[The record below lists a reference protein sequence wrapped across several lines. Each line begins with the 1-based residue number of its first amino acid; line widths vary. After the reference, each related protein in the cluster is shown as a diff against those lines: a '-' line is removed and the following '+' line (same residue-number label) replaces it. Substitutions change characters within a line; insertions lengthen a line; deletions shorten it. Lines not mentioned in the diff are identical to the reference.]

1 MDLLKEIQ
9 NSKLIIQSTI
19 DMLGAHQS
27 TLEKA
32 KAVLQNDKQLS
43 SRAKARQENKDLIM
57 ADIIKFDGRSGKP
70 SIAKKKR
77 L

>member
-32 KAVLQNDKQLS
+32 EAVLQDGKQLS
-43 SRAKARQENKDLIM
+43 SRGVARRVNKAVIM
-57 ADIIKFDGRSGKP
+57 QDIIKLDIKQGKP
-70 SIAKKKR
+70 TIAKKKGK
-77 L
+77 

>member
-27 TLEKA
+27 TL
-32 KAVLQNDKQLS
+32 
-43 SRAKARQENKDLIM
+43 AKARQENKDLIM

>member
-1 MDLLKEIQ
+1 MNLIKEIENSETTIQVMIDLL
-9 NSKLIIQSTI
+9 
-19 DMLGAHQS
+19 GAQKS
-27 TLEKA
+27 TLAKA